1 MQSGPEISARRN
13 ALAVV
18 WLRMGQILTGRSTI
32 AAALR
37 ALNRTDFGNKFIRY
51 FVVGGICALTDWV
64 VFPIFLYGA
73 DFHYLVAG
81 TISFVVATGLN
92 YVLSVRYVF
101 EAGRRARHT
110 ELLLVY
116 AASTVGIL
124 INLAALGALIELAG
138 IHPMIA
144 KILGT
149 GSAFAWNFC
158 ARYYWI
164 FNR

>member
-1 MQSGPEISARRN
+1 MPSESEISARKN

-18 WLRMGQILTGRSTI
+18 WLHLGEILAGRSTV
-32 AAALR
+32 AASLKSW
-37 ALNRTDFGNKFIRY
+37 NRTDFGRTFIRY

-73 DFHYLVAG
+73 DFHYLIAG
-81 TISFVVATGLN
+81 TISFVIATGLN

-101 EAGRRARHT
+101 DAGGRARHT
-110 ELLLVY
+110 EVLLVY
-116 AASTVGIL
+116 AASAVGLL
-124 INLAALGALIELAG
+124 INLAALGALIELVG